1 MPGLLREPVCSQER
15 RRLITG
21 RFPGKLSPHS
31 TQQTNT
37 MKFNFLKKR
46 PRADALNLAGGEAFT
61 ESPKLELASLML
73 TSMLKDEFYRSGDAT
88 AQRLRE
94 LISAQSDKCFVAKA
108 ALYARKSAGM
118 RSVSHLAAAELAKS
132 VKGQSWTARFYD
144 RVVHR
149 PDDAIEI
156 LACYRGA
163 HGKVIPNSLK
173 KGLGRALARFDEY
186 QLAKYRKDSAD
197 LSLVDVVNLIHP
209 PATEA
214 LGKLVKGTLAAAETW
229 ETKLTQAGAAAQN
242 DDDHASL
249 KREAWSELIRTRK
262 LGYFALLRNLRNV
275 LEAAPEAVNEALA
288 MLRDEKLIRKSLVL
302 PFRFQTA
309 LDAVQASNLPRA
321 ADALA
326 ALSDAVDISLANV
339 PSFPGR
345 TLVALDGSG
354 SMVGRP
360 LQIGSLFAVTLLKAN
375 DADVILFSDSAKYV
389 TLNKRDS
396 TLSLAKWLQ
405 GQAQS
410 AGTDF
415 HSIFQCADR
424 AYDRVIILS
433 DMQGWVGHH
442 APVETFRCWKT
453 RHRCDPKVFSF
464 DLNGYG
470 SLQFPERQVCCLA
483 GFSDKTLE
491 TLTLLDSDPGALIRM
506 IEAVEL

>member
-1 MPGLLREPVCSQER
+1 
-15 RRLITG
+15 
-21 RFPGKLSPHS
+21 
-31 TQQTNT
+31 

-46 PRADALNLAGGEAFT
+46 PRADTINLAGGEAFT
-61 ESPKLELASLML
+61 ETPKLELASLML
-73 TSMLKDEFYRSGDAT
+73 TSMLKDEFYRNGDAT
-88 AQRLRE
+88 AQRLRA
-94 LISAQSDKCFVAKA
+94 LISEQPDKRFVAKA
-108 ALYARKSAGM
+108 ALYARKEAGM
-118 RSVSHLAAAELAKS
+118 RSVSHLAAAELAKN
-132 VKGQSWTARFYD
+132 VKGQTWTARFYD

-186 QLAKYRKDSAD
+186 QLAKYRKENAGI
-197 LSLVDVVNLIHP
+197 SLVDVVNLVHP

-214 LGKLVKGTLAAAETW
+214 LGKLIRGTLAPAATW
-229 ETKLTQAGAAAQN
+229 ETKLTQAGAAAQDDN
-242 DDDHASL
+242 DLAAL
-249 KREAWSELIRTRK
+249 KREAWTELIRARK

-275 LEAAPEAVNEALA
+275 LESAPEAVDAALA

-309 LDAVQASNLPRA
+309 LDVVQASQLPRA

-339 PSFPGR
+339 PAFPGR

-354 SMVGRP
+354 SMMGRP
-360 LQIGSLFAVTLLKAN
+360 LQIGSLFAATLLKAN
-375 DADVILFSDSAKYV
+375 DADIVLFSNDAKYV

-396 TLSLAKWLQ
+396 TLSLAQWLQ
-405 GQAQS
+405 SQAQA

-415 HSIFQCADR
+415 HAIFQCANR

-433 DMQGWVGHH
+433 DMQGWMGHY
-442 APVETFRCWKT
+442 APVETFRRWKE

-470 SLQFPERQVCCLA
+470 TLQFPERQICCLA

-491 TLTLLDSDPGALIRM
+491 TLKLLDTDPGALIRV

>member
-1 MPGLLREPVCSQER
+1 
-15 RRLITG
+15 
-21 RFPGKLSPHS
+21 
-31 TQQTNT
+31 
-37 MKFNFLKKR
+37 MKFNFLKQR
-46 PRADALNLAGGEAFT
+46 PRADTVNLAGGEAFAET
-61 ESPKLELASLML
+61 PKLELASLML

-88 AQRLRE
+88 VTHLKA
-94 LISAQSDKCFVAKA
+94 LIAGQDDKRFVAKA
-108 ALYARKSAGM
+108 ALYARKEAGM
-118 RSVSHLAAAELAKS
+118 RSVTHLAAAELARQ
-132 VKGQSWTARFYD
+132 VKGQSWTAGFYD

-156 LACYRGA
+156 LACYRGT
-163 HGKVIPNSLK
+163 HGDVIPNSLK

-186 QLAKYRKDSAD
+186 QLAKYRKDRAD
-197 LSLVDVVNLIHP
+197 LSLVDVVNLVHP

-214 LGKLVKGTLAAAETW
+214 LGKLMKGTLAPAETW
-229 ETKLTQAGAAAQN
+229 ETKLTQAGSAAQN
-242 DDDHASL
+242 EDDLTTL
-249 KREAWSELIRTRK
+249 KREAWSELVHSRK
-262 LGYFALLRNLRNV
+262 IGYFALLRNLRNI
-275 LEAAPEAVNEALA
+275 LEAAPDAVNAALA
-288 MLRDEKLIRKSLVL
+288 LLRDEKLIRRSLVL

-309 LDAVQASNLPRA
+309 LDAVQASQLPRA
-321 ADALA
+321 SDALA

-339 PSFPGR
+339 PVFPGR

-354 SMVGRP
+354 SMAGRP
-360 LQIGSLFAVTLLKAN
+360 LQVGSLFAATLLKAN
-375 DADVILFSDSAKYV
+375 HADVILFSHAAKYV

-396 TLSLAKWLQ
+396 TLSLAKRLQ
-405 GQAQS
+405 GQAQA

-433 DMQGWVGHH
+433 DMQGWMGHH
-442 APVETFRCWKT
+442 APVETFRRWKQ

-491 TLTLLDSDPGALIRM
+491 TLKLLDADPGALIRM

>member
-1 MPGLLREPVCSQER
+1 
-15 RRLITG
+15 
-21 RFPGKLSPHS
+21 
-31 TQQTNT
+31 

-46 PRADALNLAGGEAFT
+46 PRADTLNLAGGEAFT
-61 ESPKLELASLML
+61 ETPKLELASIML
-73 TSMLKDEFYRSGDAT
+73 TSMLKDEFYRTADAT
-88 AQRLRE
+88 SNRVKE
-94 LISAQSDKCFVAKA
+94 LIAQMSDKRFAAKA
-108 ALYARKSAGM
+108 ALYARKEAGM
-118 RSVSHLAAAELAKS
+118 RSVSHLTAAELAKS
-132 VKGQSWTARFYD
+132 VKGEAWTARFYD

-186 QLAKYRKDSAD
+186 QLAKYRKDRAE
-197 LSLVDVVNLIHP
+197 LSLVDVVNLVHP

-214 LGKLVKGTLAAAETW
+214 LGKLVKGTLAPAETW
-229 ETKLTQAGAAAQN
+229 ETKLTQAGAAAEN
-242 DDDHASL
+242 DDDLAER

-262 LGYFALLRNLRNV
+262 IGYFALLRNLRNV
-275 LEAAPEAVNEALA
+275 LESAPEAVDAALA

-309 LDAVQASNLPRA
+309 LDAVQASHLPRA

-326 ALSDAVDISLANV
+326 ALSDAVDLSLANV

-345 TLVALDGSG
+345 TLIALDGSG

-360 LQIGSLFAVTLLKAN
+360 LQIGSLFAATLLKAN
-375 DADVILFSDSAKYV
+375 DADVLLFSNDASYV

-405 GQAQS
+405 GQAQA

-415 HSIFQCADR
+415 HSIFQRANR

-433 DMQGWVGHH
+433 DMQGWMGHH
-442 APVETFRCWKT
+442 APVDTFRRWKE

-491 TLTLLDSDPGALIRM
+491 TLKLLDADPGALIRV

>member
-1 MPGLLREPVCSQER
+1 
-15 RRLITG
+15 
-21 RFPGKLSPHS
+21 
-31 TQQTNT
+31 
-37 MKFNFLKKR
+37 MKFNTKKKQ
-46 PRADALNLAGGEAFT
+46 PRADTLNLAGGEAFT
-61 ESPKLELASLML
+61 ETPKLELASIML

-88 AQRLRE
+88 AKRLRQ
-94 LISAQSDKCFVAKA
+94 LIAAQTDKRFIAKA
-108 ALYARKSAGM
+108 ALYARKEAGM
-118 RSVSHLAAAELAKS
+118 RSVSHLTAAELAKS
-132 VKGQSWTARFYD
+132 VKGEAWTARFYD

-156 LACYRGA
+156 LACYRSKY
-163 HGKVIPNSLK
+163 GKVIPNSLK

-186 QLAKYRKDSAD
+186 QLAKYRKDRAEF
-197 LSLVDVVNLIHP
+197 SLVDVVNLVHP

-229 ETKLTQAGAAAQN
+229 ETKLTQAGVAAQN
-242 DDDHASL
+242 DDDLALL
-249 KREAWSELIRTRK
+249 KRDAWSELIHTRK
-262 LGYFALLRNLRNV
+262 IGYFALLRNLRNV
-275 LEAAPEAVNEALA
+275 LESAPEAVDAALA

-309 LDAVQASNLPRA
+309 LDTVQASALPRA

-345 TLVALDGSG
+345 TLIALDGSG

-360 LQIGSLFAVTLLKAN
+360 LQIGSLFAATMLKAN
-375 DADVILFSDSAKYV
+375 DADVLLFSNDAQYV

-405 GQAQS
+405 GQAQA
-410 AGTDF
+410 AGTNF
-415 HSIFQCADR
+415 HSIFQCASR

-433 DMQGWVGHH
+433 DMQGWMGHH
-442 APVETFRCWKT
+442 APVDTFRRWKE
-453 RHRCDPKVFSF
+453 RYRCDPNVFSF

-483 GFSDKTLE
+483 GFSDETLKTLK
-491 TLTLLDSDPGALIRM
+491 LLDTDPGALIRV
-506 IEAVEL
+506 IEAVEF

>member
-1 MPGLLREPVCSQER
+1 
-15 RRLITG
+15 
-21 RFPGKLSPHS
+21 
-31 TQQTNT
+31 
-37 MKFNFLKKR
+37 MKFNFLKQR
-46 PRADALNLAGGEAFT
+46 PRADAVNLAGGEAFAET
-61 ESPKLELASLML
+61 PKLELASLML

-88 AQRLRE
+88 VSRLKA
-94 LISAQSDKCFVAKA
+94 LIAGQDDKRFVAKA
-108 ALYARKSAGM
+108 ALYARKEAGM
-118 RSVSHLAAAELAKS
+118 RSVTHLAAAELARQ
-132 VKGQSWTARFYD
+132 VKGQSWTAGFYD

-156 LACYRGA
+156 LACYRGT
-163 HGKVIPNSLK
+163 HGDVIPNSLK

-186 QLAKYRKDSAD
+186 QLAKYRKDRAD
-197 LSLVDVVNLIHP
+197 LSLVDVVNLVHP

-214 LGKLVKGTLAAAETW
+214 LGKLIKGTLPPAETW
-229 ETKLTQAGAAAQN
+229 ETKLTQAGSAAQN
-242 DDDHASL
+242 DDDLTTL
-249 KREAWSELIRTRK
+249 KREAWSELIHSRK
-262 LGYFALLRNLRNV
+262 ICYFALLRNLRNI
-275 LEAAPEAVNEALA
+275 LEVAPDAVDAALA
-288 MLRDEKLIRKSLVL
+288 LLRDEKLIRRSLVL

-309 LDAVQASNLPRA
+309 LDAVQASQLPRA
-321 ADALA
+321 SDALA

-339 PSFPGR
+339 PVFPGR

-354 SMVGRP
+354 SMAGRP
-360 LQIGSLFAVTLLKAN
+360 LQIGSLFAATLLKAN
-375 DADVILFSDSAKYV
+375 HADVILFSDAAKYV

-405 GQAQS
+405 GQAEA

-442 APVETFRCWKT
+442 APVETFRGWKQ
-453 RHRCDPKVFSF
+453 RHRCEPKVFSF

-470 SLQFPERQVCCLA
+470 TLQFPERQVCCLA
-483 GFSDKTLE
+483 GFSDKTLD
-491 TLTLLDSDPGALIRM
+491 TLKLLDADPGALIRL

>member
-1 MPGLLREPVCSQER
+1 
-15 RRLITG
+15 
-21 RFPGKLSPHS
+21 
-31 TQQTNT
+31 
-37 MKFNFLKKR
+37 MKFNILKKR
-46 PRADALNLAGGEAFT
+46 PRADTLNLAGGEAFT
-61 ESPKLELASLML
+61 ETPKLELASIML
-73 TSMLKDEFYRSGDAT
+73 TSILKDEFYRTADAA

-94 LISAQSDKCFVAKA
+94 LITAQNDKRFVAKA
-108 ALYARKSAGM
+108 ALYARKEAGM
-118 RSVSHLAAAELAKS
+118 RSVSHLTAAELAKS
-132 VKGQSWTARFYD
+132 VKGEAWTARFYD

-163 HGKVIPNSLK
+163 HGKTIPNSLK

-186 QLAKYRKDSAD
+186 QLAKYRKDRAD
-197 LSLVDVVNLIHP
+197 LSLVDVVNLVHP
-209 PATEA
+209 PATDA
-214 LGKLVKGTLAAAETW
+214 LGKLVKGTLAPAQTW
-229 ETKLTQAGAAAQN
+229 ETKLTQAGAAAQSE
-242 DDDHASL
+242 DELAGL

-262 LGYFALLRNLRNV
+262 IGYFALLRNLRNV
-275 LEAAPEAVNEALA
+275 LESAPEIVDAALA

-309 LDAVQASNLPRA
+309 LDAVKASHLPRA
-321 ADALA
+321 ADVLA

-339 PSFPGR
+339 PVFSGR

-360 LQIGSLFAVTLLKAN
+360 LQIGSLFAATLLKAN
-375 DADVILFSDSAKYV
+375 DADVILFSDGAKYV

-396 TLSLAKWLQ
+396 TLSLAQWLQ

-410 AGTDF
+410 AGTNF

-433 DMQGWVGHH
+433 DMQGWVGHQ
-442 APVETFRCWKT
+442 APVDTFRHWT
-453 RHRCDPKVFSF
+453 ERHRCDPKVFSF

-491 TLTLLDSDPGALIRM
+491 TLKLLDTDPGAMIRV

>member
-1 MPGLLREPVCSQER
+1 
-15 RRLITG
+15 
-21 RFPGKLSPHS
+21 
-31 TQQTNT
+31 
-37 MKFNFLKKR
+37 
-46 PRADALNLAGGEAFT
+46 
-61 ESPKLELASLML
+61 
-73 TSMLKDEFYRSGDAT
+73 MLKDEFYRSGDAT
-88 AQRLRE
+88 VTHLKA
-94 LISAQSDKCFVAKA
+94 LIAGQDDKRFVAKA
-108 ALYARKSAGM
+108 ALYARKEAGM
-118 RSVSHLAAAELAKS
+118 RSVTHLAAAELARQ
-132 VKGQSWTARFYD
+132 VKGQSWTAGFYD

-156 LACYRGA
+156 LACYRGT
-163 HGKVIPNSLK
+163 HGDVIPNSLK

-186 QLAKYRKDSAD
+186 QLAKYRKDRAD
-197 LSLVDVVNLIHP
+197 LSLVDVVNLVHP

-214 LGKLVKGTLAAAETW
+214 LGKLMKGTLAPAETW
-229 ETKLTQAGAAAQN
+229 ETKLTQAGSAAQN
-242 DDDHASL
+242 EDDLTTL
-249 KREAWSELIRTRK
+249 KREAWSELVHSRK
-262 LGYFALLRNLRNV
+262 IGYFALLRNLRNI
-275 LEAAPEAVNEALA
+275 LEAAPDAVNAALA
-288 MLRDEKLIRKSLVL
+288 LLRDEKLIRRSLVL

-309 LDAVQASNLPRA
+309 LDAVQASQLPRA
-321 ADALA
+321 SDALA

-339 PSFPGR
+339 PVFPGR

-354 SMVGRP
+354 SMAGRP
-360 LQIGSLFAVTLLKAN
+360 LQVGSLFAATLLKAN
-375 DADVILFSDSAKYV
+375 HADVILFSHAAKYV

-396 TLSLAKWLQ
+396 TLSLAKRLQ
-405 GQAQS
+405 GQAQA

-433 DMQGWVGHH
+433 DMQGWMGHH
-442 APVETFRCWKT
+442 APVETFRRWKQ

-491 TLTLLDSDPGALIRM
+491 TLKLLDADPGALIRM

>member
-1 MPGLLREPVCSQER
+1 
-15 RRLITG
+15 
-21 RFPGKLSPHS
+21 
-31 TQQTNT
+31 
-37 MKFNFLKKR
+37 MKFNVLKQR
-46 PRADALNLAGGEAFT
+46 PRADTVNLAGGEAFAET
-61 ESPKLELASLML
+61 PKLELVSLML

-88 AQRLRE
+88 VSQLKA
-94 LISAQSDKCFVAKA
+94 LIAGQDDKRFVAKA
-108 ALYARKSAGM
+108 ALYARKEAGM
-118 RSVSHLAAAELAKS
+118 RSVTHLAAAELARQ
-132 VKGQSWTARFYD
+132 VKGQSWTAGFYD

-156 LACYRGA
+156 LACYRGMN
-163 HGKVIPNSLK
+163 GDVIPNSLK

-186 QLAKYRKDSAD
+186 QLAKYRKDRAE
-197 LSLVDVVNLIHP
+197 LSLVDVVNLVHP

-214 LGKLVKGTLAAAETW
+214 LGKLMKGTLAPAETW
-229 ETKLTQAGAAAQN
+229 ETRLTQAGSAAQN
-242 DDDHASL
+242 DDDLAAL
-249 KREAWSELIRTRK
+249 KREAWSELIHSRK
-262 LGYFALLRNLRNV
+262 IGYFALLRNLRNI
-275 LEAAPEAVNEALA
+275 LEAAPEAVDAALA
-288 MLRDEKLIRKSLVL
+288 LLRDEKLIRRSLVL

-309 LDAVQASNLPRA
+309 LDAVQASQLPRA
-321 ADALA
+321 SDALA

-339 PSFPGR
+339 PVFPGR

-354 SMVGRP
+354 SMAGRP
-360 LQIGSLFAVTLLKAN
+360 LQIGSLFAATLLKAN
-375 DADVILFSDSAKYV
+375 HADVIVFSDAAKYV

-405 GQAQS
+405 GQAQA

-442 APVETFRCWKT
+442 APVETFRCWKQ

-491 TLTLLDSDPGALIRM
+491 TLKLLDADPGALIRM

>member
-1 MPGLLREPVCSQER
+1 
-15 RRLITG
+15 
-21 RFPGKLSPHS
+21 
-31 TQQTNT
+31 
-37 MKFNFLKKR
+37 MKFNFLKQR
-46 PRADALNLAGGEAFT
+46 PRADTVNLAGGEAFAET
-61 ESPKLELASLML
+61 PKLELASLML
-73 TSMLKDEFYRSGDAT
+73 TSMLRDEFYRSGDAT
-88 AQRLRE
+88 VTHLKA
-94 LISAQSDKCFVAKA
+94 LIAGQDDKRFVAKA
-108 ALYARKSAGM
+108 ALYARKEAGM
-118 RSVSHLAAAELAKS
+118 RSVTHLAAAELARQ
-132 VKGQSWTARFYD
+132 VKGQSWTAGFYD

-156 LACYRGA
+156 LACYRGT
-163 HGKVIPNSLK
+163 HGDVIPNSLK

-186 QLAKYRKDSAD
+186 QLAKYRKDRAD
-197 LSLVDVVNLIHP
+197 LSLVDVVNLVHP

-214 LGKLVKGTLAAAETW
+214 LGKLMKGTLAPAETW
-229 ETKLTQAGAAAQN
+229 ETKLTQAGSAAQN
-242 DDDHASL
+242 EDDLTTL
-249 KREAWSELIRTRK
+249 KREAWSELVHSRK
-262 LGYFALLRNLRNV
+262 IGYFALLRNLRNI
-275 LEAAPEAVNEALA
+275 LEAAPDAVNAALA
-288 MLRDEKLIRKSLVL
+288 LLRDEKLIRRSLVL

-309 LDAVQASNLPRA
+309 LDAVQASQLPRA
-321 ADALA
+321 SDALA

-339 PSFPGR
+339 PVFPGR

-354 SMVGRP
+354 SMAGRP
-360 LQIGSLFAVTLLKAN
+360 LQVGSLFAATLLKAN
-375 DADVILFSDSAKYV
+375 HADVILFSHAAKYV

-396 TLSLAKWLQ
+396 TLSLAKRLQ
-405 GQAQS
+405 GQAQA

-442 APVETFRCWKT
+442 APVETFRRWKR

-491 TLTLLDSDPGALIRM
+491 TLKLLDADPGALIRM